1 MSETPPKTPPLME
14 FPSEFPIKVMGR
26 QDGDLRAIT
35 QAIIERHAGPMPEA
49 RIKTRT
55 SADGNFMALTYTVLA
70 QSREQLDDIYREL
83 TACKS
88 VLMAL

>member
-1 MSETPPKTPPLME
+1 MSEATLQE

-26 QDGDLRAIT
+26 HDSDLRALT
-35 QAIIERHAGPMPEA
+35 QAIIERHAGPLTETSV
-49 RIKTRT
+49 RTRT
-55 SADGNFMALTYTVLA
+55 SSDGNFLALTYLVHAT
-70 QSREQLDDIYREL
+70 SREQLDAIYREL

>member
-1 MSETPPKTPPLME
+1 VSNSTLQK

-26 QDGDLRAIT
+26 QGGDLRVVT
-35 QAIIERHAGPMPEA
+35 QAIIERHAGPQAESSI
-49 RIKTRT
+49 RTRS
-55 SADGNFMALTYTVLA
+55 SADGNFLALTYLVHAT
-70 QSREQLDDIYREL
+70 SREQLDAIYREL

>member
-1 MSETPPKTPPLME
+1 MSDTPPLQV

-26 QDGDLRAIT
+26 HDSDLRTLT
-35 QAIIERHAGPMPEA
+35 QAIIERHAGPMPESSI
-49 RIKTRT
+49 RTRT
-55 SADGNFMALTYTVLA
+55 SADGNFLALTYHVIA
-70 QSREQLDDIYREL
+70 SSREQLDNIYREL

>member
-1 MSETPPKTPPLME
+1 MSGSTSAQE

-26 QDGDLRAIT
+26 HDSDLRALT
-35 QAIIERHAGPMPEA
+35 QVIVERHAGPIA
-49 RIKTRT
+49 DSKVKTRT
-55 SADGNFMALTYTVLA
+55 SADGNFLALTYLVNAT
-70 QSREQLDDIYREL
+70 SREQLDQIYREL

>member
-1 MSETPPKTPPLME
+1 MSGTTTLQV

-26 QDGDLRAIT
+26 HDSDLREAT
-35 QAIIERHAGPMPEA
+35 QAIIERHAGPVPDSGV
-49 RIKTRT
+49 RVRT
-55 SADGNFMALTYTVLA
+55 SADGNFLAVTYMVLA
-70 QSREQLDDIYREL
+70 TSREQLDAIYREL

>member
-1 MSETPPKTPPLME
+1 VSGTIVQI

-26 QDGDLRAIT
+26 RDSDLRALT
-35 QAIIERHAGPMPEA
+35 QAIIERHAGPQPESSI
-49 RIKTRT
+49 RTRT
-55 SADGNFMALTYTVLA
+55 SGDGNFLALTYLVRA
-70 QSREQLDDIYREL
+70 SSQQQLDTIYREL

>member
-1 MSETPPKTPPLME
+1 MSGSASTQA

-26 QDGDLRAIT
+26 HDSDLRALT
-35 QAIIERHAGPMPEA
+35 QAIVERHAGPLAESKV
-49 RIKTRT
+49 KTRT
-55 SADGNFMALTYTVLA
+55 SADGNFLALTYLISAT
-70 QSREQLDDIYREL
+70 SREQLDQIYREL